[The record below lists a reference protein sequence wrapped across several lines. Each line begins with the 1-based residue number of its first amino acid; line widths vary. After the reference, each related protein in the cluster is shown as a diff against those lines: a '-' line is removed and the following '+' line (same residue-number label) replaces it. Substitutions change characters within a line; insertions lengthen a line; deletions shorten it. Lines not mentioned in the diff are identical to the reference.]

1 MSKKDSNPFN
11 PTKKNP
17 DSQPYNEPVNP
28 KKRQP
33 FAPKRDVAADK
44 KNMENNMMNDPKN
57 FGKSKDVVFDTSWDL
72 MKFGDCPVCLG
83 DHMACP
89 TPDVPMSACGTRR
102 NAIKHMMR
110 GKGGRPPMILRQ

>member
-1 MSKKDSNPFN
+1 MSQRKMPRQDANKDR
-11 PTKKNP
+11 
-17 DSQPYNEPVNP
+17 P
-28 KKRQP
+28 KTFKSPEEQQRMTTE
-33 FAPKRDVAADK
+33 K
-44 KNMENNMMNDPKN
+44 DPKN

-83 DHMACP
+83 DPMACP
-89 TPDVPMSACGTRR
+89 TPDVPMSVCGTRR